1 VDEPAEEVEDGVH
14 AGGAASCHICA
25 PGGCYPARIARGN
38 DDSARRADL
47 LEGLLE
53 RIGANVVAR
62 RKKLGLTQERLA
74 ALADLDL
81 RFVQRVERAR
91 TNLSVAVLVGLA
103 DALEIAVETLL
114 RPAVLPPAV
123 VGRPPKQQRRRR
135 S

>member
-1 VDEPAEEVEDGVH
+1 LHPATFC
-14 AGGAASCHICA
+14 AARR
-25 PGGCYPARIARGN
+25 CYPAAIARGN
-38 DDSARRADL
+38 DDSERRAAQ
-47 LEGLLE
+47 LEQLLE
-53 RIGANVVAR
+53 RIGANVVLR

-91 TNLSVAVLVGLA
+91 TNLSVAVLIGLA
-103 DALEIAVETLL
+103 DALEIELEALL

>member
-1 VDEPAEEVEDGVH
+1 M
-14 AGGAASCHICA
+14 
-25 PGGCYPARIARGN
+25 
-38 DDSARRADL
+38 
-47 LEGLLE
+47 LE
-53 RIGANVVAR
+53 RIGANVALR

-103 DALEIAVETLL
+103 DALEIELEALL

-135 S
+135 G

>member
-1 VDEPAEEVEDGVH
+1 
-14 AGGAASCHICA
+14 
-25 PGGCYPARIARGN
+25 
-38 DDSARRADL
+38 
-47 LEGLLE
+47 
-53 RIGANVVAR
+53 VVTR

-74 ALADLDL
+74 TLADLDL

-103 DALEIAVETLL
+103 DALETDLEALL